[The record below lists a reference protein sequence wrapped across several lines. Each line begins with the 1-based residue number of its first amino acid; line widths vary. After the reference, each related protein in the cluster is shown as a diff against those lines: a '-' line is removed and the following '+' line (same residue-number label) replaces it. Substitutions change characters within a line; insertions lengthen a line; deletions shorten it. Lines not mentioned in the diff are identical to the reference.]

1 MIESG
6 ECRVALDWIVL
17 KAFQRRGT
25 VALRTE
31 QQGASQ
37 AKIFLEKQHHSKG
50 NNKARGVKWA
60 RVWLGQVTGHEEYIS
75 IALNNTKTCGLLF
88 IG

>member
-6 ECRVALDWIVL
+6 ECRVALDWIVQ
-17 KAFQRRGT
+17 KAFQKRRT

-37 AKIFLEKQHHSKG
+37 AKIFLEKQHHSNG
-50 NNKARGVKWA
+50 NNKDRGVKVGMSLAWSGN
-60 RVWLGQVTGHEEYIS
+60 WS
-75 IALNNTKTCGLLF
+75 
-88 IG
+88 